1 MPGLEKQMLRQQYF
15 LRRLAGQGG
24 MADVYEAWDQLRSA
38 KVAVKVMRGQG
49 ANQTAFTK
57 SFQDEAAIL
66 KKLEHPNIVRL
77 YDFDSQN
84 NIVFLVMDW
93 IDGINMRDLIQKK
106 RAPLSVE
113 EVAQILAAISSALNY
128 AHQLGVFHC
137 DVKPHNI
144 LKDRNGKVILTDFGV
159 ARHAHETVGG
169 GTPAYMAPEM
179 FTKKNVD
186 KRTDVYSLGITLYEI
201 LSGGTL
207 PFRGDSPMSQG
218 STPRERTA
226 WEHMYLAP
234 SPLRA
239 YNRTVPPSVE
249 DVIFQAMQKDPQKR
263 FSTTLE
269 FYAAFERAR
278 QHPNQARQQQP
289 TVFLRDG
296 RPLVASAQASQPPK
310 LTPQPQLPPI
320 PPQVPPPPPP
330 GNPNPNFNPKSN
342 PVQTSLVNN
351 SRGERQPNLIQDSV
365 LFVKGMFGNN
375 PSAESGL
382 RGPRLIGR
390 QGEFAGRVIPVT
402 SQGLTIGRDV
412 NNQIRLYEP
421 SVSRYHAVFHRT
433 WRGIMIEDAKSSV
446 GTFVNNQKLTPG
458 VKVMLRSGD
467 IIRIAH
473 DQTFEFQA

>member
-1 MPGLEKQMLRQQYF
+1 MSGLEKQMLRQQYF

-93 IDGINMRDLIQKK
+93 IDGINMRDLVQKK

-113 EVAQILAAISSALNY
+113 EVSQILAAISSALNY
-128 AHQLGVFHC
+128 AHLLGVFHC

-144 LKDRNGKVILTDFGV
+144 LKDRNGKVFLTDFGV

-186 KRTDVYSLGITLYEI
+186 RRTDVYSLGITLYEI

-218 STPRERTA
+218 SNPRERTA
-226 WEHMYLAP
+226 WEHINLEP

-249 DVIFQAMQKDPQKR
+249 SVIFRAMRKDPQER

-269 FYAAFERAR
+269 FYAAFEKAR

-289 TVFLRDG
+289 TVLLRDG
-296 RPLVASAQASQPPK
+296 RPSTLPPVQSQPPK
-310 LTPQPQLPPI
+310 QTPQPSQPSTPRQAPVLPPRADQN
-320 PPQVPPPPPP
+320 PHANRN
-330 GNPNPNFNPKSN
+330 GNQ
-342 PVQTSLVNN
+342 VQTSLANN
-351 SRGERQPNLIQDSV
+351 GGVERKPNLIQDSV
-365 LFVKGMFGNN
+365 LFVKGMFGNS

-390 QGEFAGRVIPVT
+390 QGEFTGRIIPVT

-458 VKVMLRSGD
+458 FKVMLRSGD
-467 IIRIAH
+467 VIRIAH
-473 DQTFEFQA
+473 DQIFEFQA